1 MKYRIVQKSE
11 IGLDVYGDKYVLNNY
26 YPQYK
31 LWGLFW
37 ISIRNG
43 AGYKV
48 HHFEEDAHL
57 AIKRHAKLQEMKEKC
72 KTRIIYVDDD
82 CLAIVHKTP
91 GGLDD

>member
-11 IGLDVYGDKYVLNNY
+11 IGLDAYGDKYVMNNY

-37 ISIRNG
+37 IAICNA

-48 HHFEEDAHL
+48 HHFEEDAQL
-57 AIKRHAKLQEMKEKC
+57 AIKRHAKLQEMKERC

-82 CLAIVHKTP
+82 CLAIVHTRP
-91 GGLDD
+91 GVCDD

>member
-37 ISIRNG
+37 ITICDR
-43 AGYKV
+43 GYKV
-48 HHFEEDAHL
+48 WHYEEDAHL

-72 KTRIIYVDDD
+72 KTRIIYVADD
-82 CLAIVHKTP
+82 CLAIVHETP
-91 GGLDD
+91 GVPDD